1 MFSFSRILQAGKS
14 DFILIGIDRNIAQ
27 NNCFCYTIFI
37 MNRDRKAAIKKLK
50 TLVYSTRQDLDVF
63 RKNIDRT
70 FYSAVIPNN
79 VECIEHKYS
88 NISCD
93 VLMPEVYSTE
103 KIMIY
108 VHGGSFVGGSRSA
121 YRSFCASIA
130 NATSCR
136 VVVPEFRL
144 APAYTFPNGIE
155 DLQAVFRSV
164 FTEEQIARSL
174 DSSNP
179 KKPEQPEILIA
190 ADGSGASLAMAL
202 ILNLRE
208 RYRECISRVILF
220 SPWLNLTS
228 DSPLIKERKAH
239 DEIMNGDCLRRSA
252 DVYTYETNLS
262 NPLVSAVMASK
273 ESLKGFPPV
282 YIQLGEKEILLQDA
296 KTFQRNL
303 HEAGC
308 VCDLDVWPD
317 MMFMFQ
323 MADEYIEESHLAIEK
338 IGRLITY
345 HEEKVDE
352 QTLSRAPVLE
362 KSLESEA

>member
-1 MFSFSRILQAGKS
+1 
-14 DFILIGIDRNIAQ
+14 
-27 NNCFCYTIFI
+27 
-37 MNRDRKAAIKKLK
+37 
-50 TLVYSTRQDLDVF
+50 
-63 RKNIDRT
+63 
-70 FYSAVIPNN
+70 
-79 VECIEHKYS
+79 
-88 NISCD
+88 
-93 VLMPEVYSTE
+93 
-103 KIMIY
+103 MIY

-228 DSPLIKERKAH
+228 SVKDR
-239 DEIMNGDCLRRSA
+239 
-252 DVYTYETNLS
+252 
-262 NPLVSAVMASK
+262 LV
-273 ESLKGFPPV
+273 
-282 YIQLGEKEILLQDA
+282 
-296 KTFQRNL
+296 
-303 HEAGC
+303 
-308 VCDLDVWPD
+308 
-317 MMFMFQ
+317 
-323 MADEYIEESHLAIEK
+323 
-338 IGRLITY
+338 
-345 HEEKVDE
+345 
-352 QTLSRAPVLE
+352 
-362 KSLESEA
+362 